1 LTTLIPDKV
10 DDELTLKSGYGVF
23 VVTFIGFFMAEIG
36 DKTQLV
42 TVALAAKYN
51 DLISV
56 AAGTTLGMMIADV
69 PAVFLGKFA
78 SPKIPFTAIRIVAA
92 SLFALFGVAVLA
104 GDQLLVWWDSLAS
117 FSESLQNQ
125 FNTAIPF

>member
-1 LTTLIPDKV
+1 
-10 DDELTLKSGYGVF
+10 LTLKSGYGVF
-23 VVTFIGFFMAEIG
+23 VVTFIAFFMAEIG

-56 AAGTTLGMMIADV
+56 VAGTTLGMMIADV
-69 PAVFLGKFA
+69 PVVFLGKFA
-78 SPKIPFTAIRIVAA
+78 SPKIPFTAIRIFAA

-104 GDQLLVWWDSLAS
+104 GDQLLVW
-117 FSESLQNQ
+117 
-125 FNTAIPF
+125 